1 MKCDTSVQCNYIII
15 KINVDKVYVLMQ
27 KGSPKC
33 TFVFKKKVVKCT
45 VLGRTVLVADDNKHP
60 HSYSNFPWLQ
70 QKGNYWP
77 CLTHSSF
84 SWSQSIELEV
94 GERHFP
100 RGAVVKSGASAGDT
114 GEQSSV
120 PGLGRSP
127 GEGNG
132 NPLLLPEKIQWT
144 EEPGGL
150 QSMWLQRVGN
160 HWTTKTARNI
170 CPSTIF

>member
-1 MKCDTSVQCNYIII
+1 M
-15 KINVDKVYVLMQ
+15 DKVCVLMQ
-27 KGSPKC
+27 KGSPKYI
-33 TFVFKKKVVKCT
+33 FVFKKQVVKCT
-45 VLGRTVLVADDNKHP
+45 VLGRIVLVADNNKHP

-77 CLTHSSF
+77 CLTLSSF

-94 GERHFP
+94 CERHFP
-100 RGAVVKSGASAGDT
+100 GAAVVKNPPASAGET

-120 PGLGRSP
+120 PGLGRPP

-132 NPLLLPEKIQWT
+132 NPLLLPGKIQWT

-150 QSMWLQRVGN
+150 QSMRLQRVGH
-160 HWTTKTARNI
+160 HWITKTATNI